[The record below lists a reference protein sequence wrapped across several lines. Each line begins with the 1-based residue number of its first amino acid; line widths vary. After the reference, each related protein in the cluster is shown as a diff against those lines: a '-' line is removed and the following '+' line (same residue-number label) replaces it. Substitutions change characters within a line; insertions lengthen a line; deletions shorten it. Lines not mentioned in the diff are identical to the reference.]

1 MGSVARSSSA
11 SLSTRIRVSMTG
23 FARAGRIAAAA
34 VTMAALALVATAP
47 GAAAGTKKTA
57 VPASLKPWVG
67 RWNGPEGLFLEIAP
81 ASKPGTVRIV
91 LKDTLD
97 DQATYVGRLDGDVI
111 RFVRHGTGAAIRHG
125 TGAETGF
132 KWLAGKKTCLI
143 IVKDKEGYC
152 R

>member
-1 MGSVARSSSA
+1 MVSVARPSSA
-11 SLSTRIRVSMTG
+11 SLSTRIRASMQG
-23 FARAGRIAAAA
+23 RARAGPFAAIAAVVAT
-34 VTMAALALVATAP
+34 VTLALVATAP
-47 GAAAGTKKTA
+47 AVAGAKKTA
-57 VPASLKPWVG
+57 VLKPWAG

-97 DQATYVGRLDGDVI
+97 DQATYTGTLDGDVI
-111 RFVRHGTGAAIRHG
+111 RFVRNGTAEAIRHG

-132 KWLAGKKTCLI
+132 KWLAGKKNCLI
-143 IVKDKEGYC
+143 VIEDKEGYC

>member
-1 MGSVARSSSA
+1 MVSVPRSSSA
-11 SLSTRIRVSMTG
+11 SLSTRIRASTTG
-23 FARAGRIAAAA
+23 FARAGRFAVTAA
-34 VTMAALALVATAP
+34 VVAMVALAPVTTPAVA
-47 GAAAGTKKTA
+47 GAKKTA
-57 VPASLKPWVG
+57 VPAGLKPWAG

-97 DQATYVGRLDGDVI
+97 DQATYVGRLDGDVV
-111 RFVRHGTGAAIRHG
+111 RFVRNGTAEAIRHG

-132 KWLAGKKTCLI
+132 KWLAGKKNCLI
-143 IVKDKEGYC
+143 VIKDKEGYC

>member
-1 MGSVARSSSA
+1 MVSVARSSSA
-11 SLSTRIRVSMTG
+11 SLSTPVRASVRG
-23 FARAGRIAAAA
+23 LARAGRFAAIAVAM
-34 VTMAALALVATAP
+34 VALALGTTAP
-47 GAAAGTKKTA
+47 AVAGAKKTA
-57 VPASLKPWVG
+57 VPASLKPWAG

-111 RFVRHGTGAAIRHG
+111 RFVRNGTAEAIRHG

-132 KWLAGKKTCLI
+132 KWLAGKKNCLI
-143 IVKDKEGYC
+143 VVEDKEGYC